1 MKKIFLFVLL
11 LTVFVQQINSQCTN
25 CTNTYTNATIN
36 TSFSISGVICF
47 SGTTNTIQGD
57 ISSIDDESV
66 ICVGPGTTL
75 NLNSNNYNVGATNNI
90 TVNVYGTLKFNTNP
104 NLAGRWT
111 FNIYNGGVLN
121 YGSLGFN
128 STSGRLTINNAGT
141 FSGGKLEI
149 TGNNSTGS
157 ISNTGSMTLSQDL
170 NFAGTNFSFYNNST
184 TTLNLY
190 TIALS
195 NSSSTFIMQNHTVMN
210 VTSTL
215 NLYNGTGQFR
225 NLGSLTVGQ
234 DYNSSST
241 STYVNCGNYNGRFN
255 LNGGGKVINTG
266 TFNTGQVDYGGTA
279 SRIENYGYFNISGNV
294 NLGGPGSV
302 FYNQGIVTFTSG
314 QFQSDGNLTGPSNP
328 SYKGYFVWSRS
339 QKAGINNGT
348 IGPNL
353 NFRNPEGA
361 SSAATMFNNPNSLT
375 WLSNITWGQTEPTSL
390 PSLSCPNADGSPE
403 VPIPSSSSVCAGTDL
418 TTLQPTATDVTYEW
432 WTGSSTSRGTQIT
445 TLTTPKVTCYTNVGT
460 IYLWAKSNGFGV
472 YSNSGAPVSVTD
484 CALAWRS
491 IKSTGNWL
499 DTNMWEY
506 YNGSN
511 WITIASHPY
520 NNAKVFI
527 KNGTNVTISSNLTIN
542 ADSLIIEE
550 RGILTV
556 NNGTTLTVNKPL
568 VFKIDVNGNAGQLLG
583 ACNGVRSNVIMGAN
597 SKLIAR
603 RTLDDSWDFVSFPFE
618 VSSGNIFFAG
628 TSTSALWGNLNQ
640 SGTNVDFF
648 AAEYSGANRANDASL
663 VSPTNSKYFVSVNP
677 QAFLATKGYIITGG
691 KQNVPKTI
699 DFVSSTGTQLDFCN
713 VNKTVYAY
721 DAIGACNDGWNLV
734 GIPYPADFNLKY
746 ATSLAPYY
754 VYGTNSYSTIAPN
767 TTYRFNPFSAFF
779 LQVFGASNATLTYD
793 NTGLTDFTSGG
804 AGGAPAYRLED
815 IVIEISDGSLSD
827 NTLIRLQESATESF
841 DTNMDGIK
849 FLNSNTA
856 IPQIYTEAEGACSGL
871 AVNTLPNNTEM
882 VNLKIRTG
890 KIGTYNIRLS
900 EKSQLNNVDKVIL
913 TDTETGISSDLLI
926 SKGYNFE
933 SNQTGTSSRF
943 KVLLSTESANGI
955 MPVKN
960 NGIFAIVQGA
970 RVIVSGITEV
980 SDISIYDAVG
990 KLIQHNNSVIN
1001 GEILELHQQ
1010 GLYVMEISNKNQRAR
1025 IKVLVSQKN

>member
-1 MKKIFLFVLL
+1 
-11 LTVFVQQINSQCTN
+11 
-25 CTNTYTNATIN
+25 
-36 TSFSISGVICF
+36 
-47 SGTTNTIQGD
+47 
-57 ISSIDDESV
+57 
-66 ICVGPGTTL
+66 
-75 NLNSNNYNVGATNNI
+75 
-90 TVNVYGTLKFNTNP
+90 
-104 NLAGRWT
+104 
-111 FNIYNGGVLN
+111 
-121 YGSLGFN
+121 LGFN

-141 FSGGKLEI
+141 FSGGKLEL

-190 TIALS
+190 TIALT
-195 NSSSTFIMQNHTVMN
+195 NSSSTFIMENHTVMN

-215 NLYNGTGQFR
+215 NLNNGTGQFR

-234 DYNSSST
+234 NYNSSST

-328 SYKGYFVWSRS
+328 SYKGYFVWSS
-339 QKAGINNGT
+339 SSKAGINNGT

-353 NFRNPEGA
+353 NFRNPTDI

-418 TTLQPTATDVTYEW
+418 TTLQPAATDVTYEW

-445 TLTTPKVTCYTNVGT
+445 TSTTPKVTCYTNVGT

-583 ACNGVRSNVIMGAN
+583 ACNGVTSNVIMGAN

-677 QAFLATKGYIITGG
+677 HTFAATKGYIITGG
-691 KQNVPKTI
+691 KQNIPKTI

-713 VNKTVYAY
+713 VTKTVSAF
-721 DAIGACNDGWNLV
+721 DAIGTCNDGWNLV
-734 GIPYPADFNLKY
+734 GTPYPADFNLKY

-779 LQVFGASNATLTYD
+779 LQVFGASNATLTY
-793 NTGLTDFTSGG
+793 NISGLTDFSSGG
-804 AGGAPAYRLED
+804 TGTGTPAPAIKLDDIILE
-815 IVIEISDGSLSD
+815 ITHEGLSD
-827 NTLIRLQESATESF
+827 NTLIRLQENATESF
-841 DTNMDGIK
+841 DPNMDGVK
-849 FLNSNTA
+849 FLSANTA
-856 IPQIYTEAEGACSGL
+856 IPQIYTQADGACTGGL
-871 AVNTLPNNTEM
+871 AVNALPEGIKT
-882 VNLKIRTG
+882 VDLKIRTG
-890 KIGTYNIRLS
+890 KTGFYTLRLS
-900 EKSQLNNVDKVIL
+900 DKSQLNKVNKVIL
-913 TDTETGISSDLLI
+913 VDNEVGISTDLLN
-926 SKGYNFE
+926 SDGYHFE
-933 SNQTGTSSRF
+933 SNQIGTSNRF
-943 KVLLSTESANGI
+943 NILLSTEYASGI
-955 MPVKN
+955 LPAQN
-960 NGIFAIVQGA
+960 DGIEAIVRGNNITLNGLSESS
-970 RVIVSGITEV
+970 VISV
-980 SDISIYDAVG
+980 YDAVG
-990 KLIQHNNSVIN
+990 KLIQRNNSVVN
-1001 GEILELHQQ
+1001 GDCLELKQK
-1010 GLYVMEISNKNQRAR
+1010 GVYVVEIINNFQRAK
-1025 IKVLVSQKN
+1025 IKILISRKD